1 VGWCVVRSVAQ
12 ACQPR
17 RAVPGGERPRPR
29 RTDIAFSPHLVLRRE
44 ALRRET
50 PSFLRLCCEALS
62 EQHAA
67 RCIVATGV
75 HLERGLAPRDV
86 ESLHPRACMEVP
98 SSCASCKICCQGQIT
113 QRRMPDLGQKDS
125 NVIRYEDQ
133 EVRRSNTELTD
144 EGPQGDP
151 IH

>member
-1 VGWCVVRSVAQ
+1 MFYYCG
-12 ACQPR
+12 
-17 RAVPGGERPRPR
+17 AV
-29 RTDIAFSPHLVLRRE
+29 
-44 ALRRET
+44 
-50 PSFLRLCCEALS
+50 S
-62 EQHAA
+62 EQRAA

-75 HLERGLAPRDV
+75 LLERGGIRETWSHCTHA
-86 ESLHPRACMEVP
+86 HAWVP

-113 QRRMPDLGQKDS
+113 QRCMPDLGQKDS
-125 NVIRYEDQ
+125 NVIRCEDQ

>member
-1 VGWCVVRSVAQ
+1 MR
-12 ACQPR
+12 
-17 RAVPGGERPRPR
+17 
-29 RTDIAFSPHLVLRRE
+29 
-44 ALRRET
+44 
-50 PSFLRLCCEALS
+50 
-62 EQHAA
+62 
-67 RCIVATGV
+67 
-75 HLERGLAPRDV
+75 
-86 ESLHPRACMEVP
+86 VP
-98 SSCASCKICCQGQIT
+98 SPCASCKICCCCQGQIT